1 MNDVLGVFRD
11 FLELGLDTEKLKKKV
26 QRLGD
31 TCISKE
37 DFVILRS
44 EKYDRTLIFLTS
56 GQKMVIPESWFSLFG
71 QFNTHSGEVV
81 NHWSK
86 KDVEIETEEDKI
98 GLSIVYLCKLLSGL
112 DIGFCS
118 TIDWINVKSWLV
130 RIQKIGTHELREELR
145 DHGINLDPILVKRS
159 MEEDIE
165 L

>member
-86 KDVEIETEEDKI
+86 KNVELETEEDKI
-98 GLSIVYLCKLLSGL
+98 GLSIVYLCKLLPGL

-118 TIDWINVKSWLV
+118 TIDWPNVKTWLT
-130 RIQKIGTHELREELR
+130 RIQKTGTLELREELR
-145 DHGINLDPILVKRS
+145 RHEINLDPILVKRS

>member
-1 MNDVLGVFRD
+1 MLGVFRD

-44 EKYDRTLIFLTS
+44 EKYDRSLIFLTS

-86 KDVEIETEEDKI
+86 KDIDIETEEDKI
-98 GLSIVYLCKLLSGL
+98 GLSIVFLCKLLSGL

-118 TIDWINVKSWLV
+118 TIDWPNVKTWLTK
-130 RIQKIGTHELREELR
+130 IQKTGTLELREELR
-145 DHGINLDPILVKRS
+145 RHEINLDPILVKRS

>member
-1 MNDVLGVFRD
+1 MNGVLGVFRD

-86 KDVEIETEEDKI
+86 KDVELETEEDKI
-98 GLSIVYLCKLLSGL
+98 GLSIIYLCKLLSGL

-118 TIDWINVKSWLV
+118 TIDWISVKTWLTK
-130 RIQKIGTHELREELR
+130 IQKTGTLELREELR
-145 DHGINLDPILVKRS
+145 EHGINLDPILVKRS

>member
-81 NHWSK
+81 NHWAK
-86 KDVEIETEEDKI
+86 KDIETEEDKI

-118 TIDWINVKSWLV
+118 TIDWINVKTWLTK
-130 RIQKIGTHELREELR
+130 IQKTGTLELREELR
-145 DHGINLDPILVKRS
+145 RHEINLDPILVKRS